1 MMTAQFGFFQIR
13 KLDKLLIRM
22 YIGPL
27 ILTFFIAVF
36 VLLMQFLWKY
46 IDDLV
51 GKGLDFW
58 ILSQLLFYASATFI
72 PMALPISILLSSLMT
87 FGSFGEHYELAASK
101 SVGISLLKMMRSL
114 IFLSVLIS
122 VAAFYFSNNVLPYA
136 NLKMSALLYDVSNAK
151 PALNIREG
159 IFYREID
166 NYVIK
171 VGRKEK
177 DGKTIRNV
185 IIYDHSKYTG
195 NTSVTIAE
203 TGFMEMTD
211 DEKFLVFK
219 LYNGYSYNEPLDKR
233 EHYDTRPVERVHFRE
248 QSMRFDLSSFAL
260 QKTNEEFFK
269 DHYQMMNI
277 DQLRASIDSM
287 KREKRR
293 LHSIFAD
300 QITSFWHFYT
310 HIDST
315 IISDD
320 VVVEKYEM
328 NTEDFLKRF
337 SPGERKFIT
346 GNALRSAQNIQ
357 EISGYHG
364 FELES
369 LRRYFLRFNVEYHR
383 KFTLSVACFILFFI
397 GAPLGAIIRKGGLGL
412 PLVLATL
419 IFVAYY
425 ILSITG
431 EKFVREDVWNP
442 VFGMWL
448 SSMVLFPFG
457 LWLTIKT
464 IKDSPLMDMES
475 WYKFTARIFHPIRK
489 LFKNSTI

>member
-1 MMTAQFGFFQIR
+1 MTNRFGFSRVR
-13 KLDKLLIRM
+13 KLDKLLLRM

-27 ILTFFIAVF
+27 FLTFFIAVF

-58 ILSQLLFYASATFI
+58 ILGQLLFYASATFI

-101 SVGISLLKMMRSL
+101 SVGISLLKIMRPLIILSL
-114 IFLSVLIS
+114 LIS
-122 VAAFYFSNNVLPYA
+122 VSAFYFSNNILPYA

-177 DGKTIRNV
+177 DGKTIQNV
-185 IIYDHSKYTG
+185 IIYDHSKFTG

-203 TGFMEMTD
+203 TGYMEMTE
-211 DEKFLVFK
+211 DEKFLIIK
-219 LYNGYSYNEPLDKR
+219 LYNGYSYNELLDKR
-233 EHYDTRPVERVHFRE
+233 EYYDSRPVERIQFKE
-248 QSMRFDLSSFAL
+248 QSIRFDLTSFAL
-260 QKTNEEFFK
+260 QKTNEDFFK

-277 DQLRASIDSM
+277 DQLRGSIDSL
-287 KREKRR
+287 KYERVK
-293 LHSIFAD
+293 LHSIFAN
-300 QITSFWHFYT
+300 QITSFWHFYS

-315 IISDD
+315 IFAED
-320 VVVEKYEM
+320 VKVEKH
-328 NTEDFLKRF
+328 NIKTENFLDRF
-337 SPGERKFIT
+337 SPSEQKFIT
-346 GNALRSAQNIQ
+346 ENAVKSAQNIQ

-364 FELES
+364 FELDS
-369 LRRYFLRFNVEYHR
+369 LRKYFLRFNVELHR

-419 IFVAYY
+419 IFVIYY

-448 SSMVLFPFG
+448 SSIVLFPFG
-457 LWLTIKT
+457 LWLTLKT

-475 WYKFTARIFHPIRK
+475 WYKNFSRILLPFKK
-489 LFKNSTI
+489 LFKDNKA